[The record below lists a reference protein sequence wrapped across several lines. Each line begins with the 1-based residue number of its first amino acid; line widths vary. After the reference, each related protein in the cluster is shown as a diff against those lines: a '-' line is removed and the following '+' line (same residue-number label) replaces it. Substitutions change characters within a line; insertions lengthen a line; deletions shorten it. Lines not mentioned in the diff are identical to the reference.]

1 MNRQKIL
8 KMASEILRYV
18 YLSLDDNKN
27 FKVSQQRLIIGVSRI
42 ITKYVKDL
50 ERKRWVEMK
59 GLECCQKPNLL

>member
-50 ERKRWVEMK
+50 ERKR
-59 GLECCQKPNLL
+59 